1 MEQYRAP
8 SQDGQPQSRG
18 TIIFAAIAIA
28 ILICSYTVNGMDR
41 VLFPLLLTDVRRE
54 YGIGLPEAGLLSTI
68 FTLGMAVAGLPTG
81 YLMSRYSRKTVTQ
94 IGMLIYSAGTVITV
108 LAVSYA
114 DMLFYRAVTGIGEAM
129 QLTALLAIFSSYFS
143 RYRAAGL
150 GTLNYAYAFGA
161 IIGPWLGTR
170 LLVSYGTWRAPMIL
184 YGVLGFVVMI
194 LVAVAVRP
202 WLSEVGGTKKQD
214 QNVGG
219 ATTLSNR
226 NTVVLTVQTVLFGL
240 AIYGYLG
247 MYPTFLR
254 EQLHYAPTDIGQVM
268 STYGLGV
275 LVSLGAGWLG
285 DRFSPR
291 VVLSIAFLFAAAIC
305 VVLFNGPPSF
315 AVQATFSF
323 LLGTAF
329 SGTIFVNLAG
339 YHVKSVTSALTGRA
353 SGIFV
358 TSLYGSATV
367 AGYMIGWLARQFGWP
382 TATNTQLV
390 MLCVIAAALSF
401 ALRPGLMAQR
411 N

>member
-219 ATTLSNR
+219 AATLSNR

-275 LVSLGAGWLG
+275 LVSLGSGWLG

-353 SGIFV
+353 SGMFV

-401 ALRPGLMAQR
+401 ALRPGLMAKR

>member
-1 MEQYRAP
+1 
-8 SQDGQPQSRG
+8 
-18 TIIFAAIAIA
+18 
-28 ILICSYTVNGMDR
+28 
-41 VLFPLLLTDVRRE
+41 
-54 YGIGLPEAGLLSTI
+54 
-68 FTLGMAVAGLPTG
+68 
-81 YLMSRYSRKTVTQ
+81 
-94 IGMLIYSAGTVITV
+94 
-108 LAVSYA
+108 
-114 DMLFYRAVTGIGEAM
+114 
-129 QLTALLAIFSSYFS
+129 
-143 RYRAAGL
+143 
-150 GTLNYAYAFGA
+150 LNYAYAFGA

>member
-94 IGMLIYSAGTVITV
+94 IGMLIYSAGTIITV

-143 RYRAAGL
+143 SYRAAGL

-219 ATTLSNR
+219 AATLSNL

-275 LVSLGAGWLG
+275 LVSLGSGWLG

-339 YHVKSVTSALTGRA
+339 YHIKSVTSALTGRA

-390 MLCVIAAALSF
+390 LLCVIAAALSF
-401 ALRPGLMAQR
+401 VLRPGLMATR